1 MNPQISLSGRK
12 LDRGLRGSVYDLWV
26 VKQSWQL
33 EKPQSA
39 AEHPSESASE
49 AASEAGRVA
58 ASEAQRVSAFFKLLN
73 CFQQK
78 PG

>member
-39 AEHPSESASE
+39 TEHPSE

-58 ASEAQRVSAFFKLLN
+58 ASEAQRVSAFFKL
-73 CFQQK
+73 
-78 PG
+78 

>member
-1 MNPQISLSGRK
+1 M
-12 LDRGLRGSVYDLWV
+12 RGSVYDLWV

-39 AEHPSESASE
+39 TEYPSE

-58 ASEAQRVSAFFKLLN
+58 ASEAQQVSAFFKLLN